1 MTTPKISLRGPRAD
15 DLGFL
20 MKSWLKSQG
29 LSRTRYDK
37 SEGYWDAQK
46 EVISRLFERS
56 RIVVA
61 CGAEA
66 CKCHPTD
73 PSSHIVGYGVGE
85 LSSTDI
91 GTEAV
96 VHWIYVREPD
106 RRKGVARAILARLR
120 TGAGV
125 DMTITACTRDWIRAL
140 AEMYDWRVSEFAPLY
155 STIEQLRKAG

>member
-20 MKSWLKSQG
+20 MKSWLKSLG

-37 SEGYWDAQK
+37 DQGYWDAQK

-66 CKCHPTD
+66 CKCHPAD
-73 PSSHIVGYGVGE
+73 PARHIVGYGVGE
-85 LSSTDI
+85 LATTET

-96 VHWIYVREPD
+96 VHWIYVRDDD
-106 RRKGVARAILARLR
+106 RHKGVARAILARLR

-125 DMTITACTRDWIRAL
+125 DMTITTCTRDWIRAL
-140 AEMYDWRVSEFAPLY
+140 ADKHYWRISEFAPLY